1 MSGCEQKKSIF
12 FFNMVSCLSTTQD
25 RGGGIMEE
33 LSVFARSWKELA
45 LRGTIALLFGVLV
58 ALWPGLTL
66 MWLVILFAVFA
77 LAGGTISI
85 IEALKDSSG
94 RGRWLLLLMGGVGL
108 AVGILALLG
117 PALTAVMFVLII
129 GATAVANGVIEI
141 LMGVR
146 LPKTQS
152 SRGLLIASGVVS
164 VLFGGAMIVFP
175 GAGALALVWLI
186 SLYAVVNG
194 ILQLVLAWR
203 IYHTR
208 EDGKADAD
216 ERRDMGQPNL
226 PHDHLHRHPS

>member
-1 MSGCEQKKSIF
+1 
-12 FFNMVSCLSTTQD
+12 
-25 RGGGIMEE
+25 MEE
-33 LSVFARSWKELA
+33 LSIFARSWKELA

-94 RGRWLLLLMGGVGL
+94 RGRWLLFLMGGVGL

-141 LMGVR
+141 MLGVR
-146 LPKTQS
+146 LPKTHP

-164 VLFGGAMIVFP
+164 VLFGGAMIIFP

-186 SLYAVVNG
+186 SLYAGVNG

-203 IYHTR
+203 TYHSMEDKSGNLDEKR
-208 EDGKADAD
+208 EMEQG
-216 ERRDMGQPNL
+216 NV
-226 PHDHLHRHPS
+226 PHDHLHHRPS

>member
-1 MSGCEQKKSIF
+1 MSGCEQKKRSF
-12 FFNMVSCLSTTQD
+12 SSRMDSKFQKP
-25 RGGGIMEE
+25 GGGIMEE
-33 LSVFARSWKELA
+33 LSIFARSWKELA

-141 LMGVR
+141 MMGVR
-146 LPKTQS
+146 LPKTQP

-164 VLFGGAMIVFP
+164 VLFGGAMNVFP

-203 IYHTR
+203 TYHSM
-208 EDGKADAD
+208 DGKADAG
-216 ERRDMGQPNL
+216 ERRDMGQPDL
-226 PHDHLHRHPS
+226 PHDHLHHRPS

>member
-1 MSGCEQKKSIF
+1 
-12 FFNMVSCLSTTQD
+12 
-25 RGGGIMEE
+25 
-33 LSVFARSWKELA
+33 
-45 LRGTIALLFGVLV
+45 LLFGVLV

-141 LMGVR
+141 MMGVR
-146 LPKTQS
+146 LPKTQP

-203 IYHTR
+203 TYHSMEGRDTHA
-208 EDGKADAD
+208 G
-216 ERRDMGQPNL
+216 ERGDMGQPNL
-226 PHDHLHRHPS
+226 PHDHLHHRPS

>member
-1 MSGCEQKKSIF
+1 MSGCEQKKNTLS
-12 FFNMVSCLSTTQD
+12 FNMASCHSTIRN
-25 RGGGIMEE
+25 RGGGIMQE
-33 LSVFARSWKELA
+33 LSLFARSWKELA
-45 LRGTIALLFGVLV
+45 LRGTVALLFGVLV

-85 IEALKDSSG
+85 IEALKDRSG

-141 LMGVR
+141 MMGMR
-146 LPKTQS
+146 LPKTQP

-164 VLFGGAMIVFP
+164 VLFGGAMLVFP

-203 IYHTR
+203 TYHSMENRDTH
-208 EDGKADAD
+208 AD
-216 ERRDMGQPNL
+216 EKRDSGEPSL
-226 PHDHLHRHPS
+226 PHDHLHHHPS

>member
-1 MSGCEQKKSIF
+1 
-12 FFNMVSCLSTTQD
+12 
-25 RGGGIMEE
+25 MEE
-33 LSVFARSWKELA
+33 LSIFARSWKELA

-85 IEALKDSSG
+85 LAALKDSRG
-94 RGRWLLLLMGGVGL
+94 RDRWLLFAMGVVGL
-108 AVGILALLG
+108 AVGILAVLG

-141 LMGVR
+141 MMGVR
-146 LPKTQS
+146 LPKMQPG
-152 SRGLLIASGVVS
+152 RGLLIASGVVS

-194 ILQLVLAWR
+194 ILQLILAWR
-203 IYHTR
+203 TYHSMEGR
-208 EDGKADAD
+208 DVNAD
-216 ERRDMGQPNL
+216 ERRDMEERSL
-226 PHDHLHRHPS
+226 PHDHLHHHPS